1 MSIIFFTPHHQGGAR
16 ITREEAGLLVN
27 IFGTN
32 GTRWIKCVGWEFSW
46 VPKYI
51 DIWIFTSWR
60 HIHSVLILLEEI

>member
-1 MSIIFFTPHHQGGAR
+1 MSNSKPHHQGGAR
-16 ITREEAGLLVN
+16 ITREETGFLEN

-32 GTRWIKCVGWEFSW
+32 SPRWIKCVCRELNW
-46 VPKYI
+46 VSMYI